1 MRKTNRSPDF
11 LSKFPLGKVPAFE
24 SADGTV
30 RLFESDAITQYIA
43 ESGPAAG
50 QLLGSTAA
58 ERAVIRQ
65 WIVFAEGEVMGSVV
79 KLVLWRVGLS
89 SFNEASEKAGMV
101 SLERA
106 LACLETHLDGRTWL
120 ASEGKLTLADI
131 SAAAALVWGFSM
143 VIDAEMRTKYPR
155 VVDWYKRTVD
165 SDGVKQAFGQVKF
178 IEKRQAGPA

>member
-1 MRKTNRSPDF
+1 
-11 LSKFPLGKVPAFE
+11 
-24 SADGTV
+24 
-30 RLFESDAITQYIA
+30 
-43 ESGPAAG
+43 
-50 QLLGSTAA
+50 
-58 ERAVIRQ
+58 
-65 WIVFAEGEVMGSVV
+65 MGSVV

-106 LACLETHLDGRTWL
+106 LACLETHLEGRTWL